1 MGQGQSNKT
10 SIMMDNLACMRSNR
24 LIYQHISVQ
33 LSAREILWVKGR
45 NGSGKSTLLRQIAS
59 LLPIL
64 AGQLEVSGDIALT
77 DEKLTFDPNLP
88 LEKALR
94 FWADLDDS
102 SLSKLDDAMQLFDL
116 VMLSTI
122 PIRLLS
128 TGQRKRANLARVFA
142 SEAKIYLLDEPYNGL
157 DHDNIK
163 ALDKAMGQHQKAGGI
178 TIIASHIKPE
188 IKIDHIL
195 DLDQAH
201 LHKQNKGAQS

>member
-24 LIYQHISVQ
+24 LIYQHISLQ
-33 LSAREILWVKGR
+33 ISARDIVWVKGR

-64 AGQLEVSGDIALT
+64 AGQLEVLGDIGLT
-77 DEKLTFDPNLP
+77 DEKLTFDTNLP

-94 FWADLDDS
+94 FWTDLDDN

-128 TGQRKRANLARVFA
+128 TGQRKRANLARIFA
-142 SEAKIYLLDEPYNGL
+142 SEAAIYLLDEPYNGL
-157 DHDNIK
+157 DQDNIK
-163 ALDKAMGQHQKAGGI
+163 AVDKAMGLHQKTGGI
-178 TIIASHIKPE
+178 TIIASHIKPA

-195 DLDQAH
+195 DLDREYG
-201 LHKQNKGAQS
+201 HKHKNGGPS

>member
-163 ALDKAMGQHQKAGGI
+163 ALDKAMGQHQKMGGI

-201 LHKQNKGAQS
+201 LHKQQGGGQS